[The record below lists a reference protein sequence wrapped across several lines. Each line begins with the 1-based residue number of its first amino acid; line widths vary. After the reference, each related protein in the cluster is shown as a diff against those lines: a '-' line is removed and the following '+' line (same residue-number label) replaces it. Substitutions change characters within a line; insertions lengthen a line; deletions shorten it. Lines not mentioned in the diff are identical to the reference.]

1 MLKFFKHND
10 RWYADVP
17 GHTLEENEMVAGADQ
32 LLSELCTKCGFNDS
46 ISLDIDI
53 APKQP
58 LITLKMI
65 EHDSC
70 GATYSVTSHM
80 KFELD
85 TKIVWICNVTHDVL
99 GEHPEIIYV
108 NRMQG
113 NSINTNTTMEQQK
126 TKKRNGLLGK

>member
-1 MLKFFKHND
+1 MLKFFKYNN

-17 GHTLEENEMVAGADQ
+17 NHTLDENEMVAGADQ
-32 LLSELCTKCGFNDS
+32 LLDELCTKCGFNDS
-46 ISLDIDI
+46 ISLDIDV

-80 KFELD
+80 KIELD

-99 GEHPEIIYV
+99 GEHP
-108 NRMQG
+108 
-113 NSINTNTTMEQQK
+113 
-126 TKKRNGLLGK
+126 